1 VVTKK
6 GIVMERVSAADL
18 VGDVSAEPV
27 RAPSR
32 PPAEARPP
40 RVPAYLRDVY
50 AWAYL
55 NPRSV
60 RLLDHRVIASA
71 ILWGNYRRLSDAAIG
86 EFAPGMRVLQP
97 ACAYGDV
104 APRLAEALGSEGQ
117 LEMADVAPVQLRNVR
132 PKLQPYAWARL
143 THRDAADTPR
153 RRFDAVNCF
162 FLIHEVPDAHRRR
175 IVDALLDSVVPGGK
189 VVFVDYHRPR
199 GWHPLKPV
207 MSLVFDTLEPFAK
220 GLWTHDIR
228 DMARGSERFTWAKT
242 TYFGGLYQ
250 KVTATAR

>member
-1 VVTKK
+1 
-6 GIVMERVSAADL
+6 MERVSAADL
-18 VGDVSAEPV
+18 VGDVTVDP
-27 RAPSR
+27 APRLLTRQR
-32 PPAEARPP
+32 PKRS
-40 RVPAYLRDVY
+40 VTIPAYLREVY

-60 RLLDHRVIASA
+60 RLLDHRIVAAA
-71 ILWGNYRRLSDAAIG
+71 ILWGNYRRLADAAIA

-104 APRLAEALGSEGQ
+104 SPRLARALGPTGQ

-132 PKLQPYAWARL
+132 PKLAAYPSARL
-143 THRDAADTPR
+143 EHRDAADTPR

-162 FLIHEVPDAHRRR
+162 FLIHEIPDGHRRR
-175 IVDALLDSVVPGGK
+175 VVDALLDAVVPGGK
-189 VVFVDYHRPR
+189 VVFVDYHRPL

-207 MSLVFDTLEPFAK
+207 MSLVFDRLEPFAK
-220 GLWTHDIR
+220 GLWRAEIR
-228 DMARGSERFTWAKT
+228 DMAREAERFTWSKT

>member
-1 VVTKK
+1 
-6 GIVMERVSAADL
+6 MERVSAADL

-27 RAPSR
+27 RALSTPVT
-32 PPAEARPP
+32 ETRPP
-40 RVPAYLRDVY
+40 RIPAYLREVY

-60 RLLDHRVIASA
+60 RLLDHRIVAAA
-71 ILWGNYRRLSDAAIG
+71 ILWGNYRRLSDAAID

-104 APRLAEALGSEGQ
+104 APRLAAALGPKGH

-132 PKLQPYAWARL
+132 PKLAPFPHAQL
-143 THRDAADTPR
+143 EHRDAADTPR
-153 RRFDAVNCF
+153 GRFDAVNCF
-162 FLIHEVPDAHRRR
+162 FLIHEIPAAHRKRV
-175 IVDALLDSVVPGGK
+175 VDALLDAVVPGGK
-189 VVFVDYHRPR
+189 VVFIDYHRPS

-220 GLWTHDIR
+220 GLWEHEIR
-228 DMARGSERFTWAKT
+228 DMARAAEHFTWSKT

-250 KVTATAR
+250 KVTATTR

>member
-1 VVTKK
+1 
-6 GIVMERVSAADL
+6 MERVSVADV
-18 VGDVSAEPV
+18 VGEVSAEPM
-27 RAPSR
+27 RAGATR
-32 PPAEARPP
+32 PAELRPP
-40 RVPAYLRDVY
+40 RIPGYLREIY

-60 RLLDHRVIASA
+60 RLLDNRVIAAA

-86 EFAPGMRVLQP
+86 ELQPGMRVLQP

-104 APRLAEALGSEGQ
+104 APRLAAALGPSGH
-117 LEMADVAPVQLRNVR
+117 LEMADVAPVQLRKVR
-132 PKLQPYAWARL
+132 PKLARFAHTRL
-143 THRDAADTPR
+143 AHRDAADTPR
-153 RRFDAVNCF
+153 GRFDAVNCF
-162 FLIHEVPDAHRRR
+162 FLIHEIPAVHRRR
-175 IVDALLDSVVPGGK
+175 VVDALLGAVVPGGK

-199 GWHPLKPV
+199 SWHPLKPL

-220 GLWTHDIR
+220 GLWEEEIR
-228 DMARGSERFTWAKT
+228 DMAGVAERFHWSKT

>member
-1 VVTKK
+1 
-6 GIVMERVSAADL
+6 MDRVSEADL
-18 VGDVSAEPV
+18 VGEVVVEEA
-27 RAPSR
+27 RAPV
-32 PPAEARPP
+32 AT
-40 RVPAYLRDVY
+40 VPARRWPRMPDYMREVY

-60 RLLDHRVIASA
+60 RLLDHGFVAGA
-71 ILWGNYRRLSDAAIG
+71 ILWGNYRRLADAALM

-104 APRLAEALGSEGQ
+104 APRLADRLGAGGL

-132 PKLQPYAWARL
+132 RKLAPFPTSRL
-143 THRDAADTPR
+143 CHRDAADTPAQS
-153 RRFDAVNCF
+153 FDAVNCF
-162 FLIHEVPDAHRRR
+162 FLIHEIPDEHRRR
-175 IVDALLDSVVPGGK
+175 VVDALLASVVPGGK

-207 MSLVFDTLEPFAK
+207 MSVVFDTLEPFAK
-220 GLWTHDIR
+220 GLWHHEVR
-228 DMARGSERFTWAKT
+228 DMARHEDRFTWSKT

-250 KVTATAR
+250 KVVAVAR

>member
-1 VVTKK
+1 VTKK
-6 GIVMERVSAADL
+6 GVVMERVSVADL
-18 VGDVSAEPV
+18 VGEVSAEPV
-27 RAPSR
+27 RAPST
-32 PPAEARPP
+32 PPPEARPP
-40 RVPAYLRDVY
+40 RIPAYLREVY

-60 RLLDHRVIASA
+60 RLLDQRVVAAA

-104 APRLAEALGSEGQ
+104 SPRLARALGPSGT

-132 PKLQPYAWARL
+132 PKLAGFPTARL
-143 THRDAADTPR
+143 AHRDAADTPR
-153 RRFDAVNCF
+153 ARFDAVNCF
-162 FLIHEVPDAHRRR
+162 FLIHEIPDAHRKRV
-175 IVDALLDSVVPGGK
+175 VDALLDAVVPGGK
-189 VVFVDYHRPR
+189 VVFVDYHRPH

-207 MSLVFDTLEPFAK
+207 MSVVFDRLEPFAK
-220 GLWTHDIR
+220 GVWHQEIR
-228 DMARGSERFTWAKT
+228 EMARGAERFAWSKR